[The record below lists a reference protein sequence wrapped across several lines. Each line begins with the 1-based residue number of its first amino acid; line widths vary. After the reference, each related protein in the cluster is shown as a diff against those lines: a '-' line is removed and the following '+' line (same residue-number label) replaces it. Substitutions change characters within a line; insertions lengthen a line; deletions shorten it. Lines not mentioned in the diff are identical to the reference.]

1 MTRICKK
8 IMNVG
13 PDIGEA
19 QAADSRLCK
28 ALISIGPRIGD
39 SGTTVVYPGTGETVY
54 PGSGTIIYP

>member
-1 MTRICKK
+1 
-8 IMNVG
+8 MNVG

-19 QAADSRLCK
+19 QAADSRMCK
-28 ALISIGPRIGD
+28 ALLNIGPRIGD